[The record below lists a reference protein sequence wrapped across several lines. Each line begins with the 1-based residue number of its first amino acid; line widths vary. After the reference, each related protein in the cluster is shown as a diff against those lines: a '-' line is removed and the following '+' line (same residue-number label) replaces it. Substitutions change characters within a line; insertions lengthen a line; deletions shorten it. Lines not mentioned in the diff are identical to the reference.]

1 MAGTIV
7 AISLSRGVAGQTQKS
22 QEGLGLLGE
31 GSDDTDENE
40 LASC

>member
-1 MAGTIV
+1 MPGAIV
-7 AISLSRGVAGQTQKS
+7 AISLSRGVAGQMQKG

-31 GSDDTDENE
+31 GSYDTDENE